1 MAPENTAQADP
12 ATAPKKPRGMRTDVK
27 LLTSTIA
34 VLSSFKRLTEAVI
47 ELTRDMKLYHGVKLS
62 QIAEAVYKQGR
73 KDGAR
78 EVFEQMDGLKARIPY
93 RNPGHPKKRKK

>member
-1 MAPENTAQADP
+1 MGYVSSGDSRQ
-12 ATAPKKPRGMRTDVK
+12 

-34 VLSSFKRLTEAVI
+34 VYAGKRLTYAKKLFPNAAVY
-47 ELTRDMKLYHGVKLS
+47 LKLYHGVKLS

-78 EVFEQMDGLKARIPY
+78 EVFEQMDGLKPRIPY

>member
-78 EVFEQMDGLKARIPY
+78 
-93 RNPGHPKKRKK
+93 